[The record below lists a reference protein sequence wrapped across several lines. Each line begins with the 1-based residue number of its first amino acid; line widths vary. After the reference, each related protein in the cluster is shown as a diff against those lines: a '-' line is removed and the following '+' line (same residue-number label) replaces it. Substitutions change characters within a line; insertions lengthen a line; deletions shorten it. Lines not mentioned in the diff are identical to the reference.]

1 MTNEVQKEET
11 PNPYNYKKSWH
22 EGNDKP
28 FESADG
34 LYFDKPEDKNKL
46 FKSNSIEEAVDPD
59 NVNAEGLESKKDTP
73 YKKPDYKKRYDDLK
87 NIMILN
93 LMSLKSE
100 NKS

>member
-34 LYFDKPEDKNKL
+34 STL
-46 FKSNSIEEAVDPD
+46 KSQ
-59 NVNAEGLESKKDTP
+59 
-73 YKKPDYKKRYDDLK
+73 KKRINYS
-87 NIMILN
+87 N
-93 LMSLKSE
+93 LMT
-100 NKS
+100 

>member
-34 LYFDKPEDKNKL
+34 LYFQKPEDKNKL
-46 FKSNSIEEAVDPD
+46 FKSIA
-59 NVNAEGLESKKDTP
+59 LKKQ
-73 YKKPDYKKRYDDLK
+73 
-87 NIMILN
+87 
-93 LMSLKSE
+93 
-100 NKS
+100 

>member
-34 LYFDKPEDKNKL
+34 LYFEKPEEKNKL
-46 FKSNSIEEAVDPD
+46 FKSNF
-59 NVNAEGLESKKDTP
+59 
-73 YKKPDYKKRYDDLK
+73 
-87 NIMILN
+87 N
-93 LMSLKSE
+93 LQLLRERSPNS
-100 NKS
+100 